1 MFTASVSSRLYN
13 SSKGLFRDV
22 LAKSAEHRG
31 TIMAEGYG
39 GYGGQRGG
47 YGRRGR
53 GGHRGW
59 RGQGSSRSN
68 WSCGEERSFSSGS
81 GGWGGRGGQG
91 RGGQGRGGR
100 GRGGR
105 GGRGGHPSGLSGK
118 DIGLFYARKS
128 KDREKRE
135 RSVVQMDQN
144 QEQHLSQL
152 LTHLRKD
159 DTPGDR
165 WRDDS
170 APRPQ
175 LAGTGQDW
183 FEQDDVDSSG
193 SGPSSQR
200 FDSSSQNS
208 SSALPV
214 GRNPSGEEKESWTG
228 PETSWGDAEESCA
241 GPAAVLP
248 VQTRDEQ
255 LDSRLQVELDQTRSS
270 NKQYRR
276 MQEFREKLPSY
287 NMRQELLQLVHKNQ
301 VVVISGETGCGKT
314 TQVAQFILDD
324 MIERGQGSLCHV
336 ICTQPRRI
344 SAVGVADR
352 VASERGE
359 RCGEGGSTGY
369 SIRLENKLPRPKGSI
384 LYCTTGIIL
393 KRLLSDPYLGEVS
406 HLILDEVHERDL
418 LSDFLTII
426 VRDLLQARPD
436 LKLVLMSATLNA
448 DQFSAYFGNSPMANI
463 PGFTFPVED
472 LYLEDVLELTRY
484 DPPEAQSKPQRRV
497 YGRKRR
503 EEMEERMEKEEEEK
517 MELREYLQTI
527 SRRYSSLTLDSL
539 ERMDHQNLDLNL
551 TFELIKYI
559 SYNKPDGAILVFLP
573 GWDQIS
579 KVNDML
585 TSQGMAKSGKFR
597 IIPLHSM
604 MPTVNQTQVFERPP
618 QGVRKIVL
626 ATNIAETSIT
636 IDDVVYVVDCGQ
648 VKEKSFDITNNLA
661 TLQPVWISKASAKQ
675 RRGRAGRVQ
684 PGVCFHLFSR
694 LKESK
699 MEEYQLP
706 EILRTPLEE
715 LCLQIKLLK
724 LGAILPFVEKA
735 MSSPSLRAVQ
745 LAITNL
751 KDLNALDRQENL
763 TPLGYHLARL
773 PVEPHIGKM
782 ILFGAIFSCLDPVLT
797 VAASLGFKDPFVIPL
812 GKEEEAD
819 RRRRE
824 FAAGS
829 KSDHLMLINAF
840 KSWERAKSQG
850 RESERRFC
858 WDSFLSANTLKMLS
872 NMKLQFAELLQ
883 DIGFV
888 QARNPSN
895 PQCNKNSGNIRLV
908 KAVICAGLYPNVAKV
923 RGPKQHFRKRPP
935 KLVTKHEKV
944 QLHPKSVNADEKYFE
959 DGWLIYHMKM
969 KTTQVFL
976 YDCTMISPYPLLFF
990 GGDITIQKDG
1000 NQETVAVDNWIVF
1013 RAATRTAKLVKGLR
1027 HELDTVLQQKITR
1040 PGAINWDERSK
1051 EGQLMR
1057 GIIQL
1062 ITTEDSSQDY
1072 EDDYDSED

>member
-1 MFTASVSSRLYN
+1 MNTASVSSASRLYN
-13 SSKGLFRDV
+13 YSKGLFRDI
-22 LAKSAEHRG
+22 LAKSANCRG
-31 TIMAEGYG
+31 TVMAEGYG

-47 YGRRGR
+47 HGRRGR
-53 GGHRGW
+53 GGGHRGW
-59 RGQGSSRSN
+59 RGHHQGSSRSH
-68 WSCGEERSFSSGS
+68 WSGGEERSFSSGGS
-81 GGWGGRGGQG
+81 GGWGG
-91 RGGQGRGGR
+91 

-105 GGRGGHPSGLSGK
+105 GGRGRGHPSGLRGK

-135 RSVVQMDQN
+135 RSVVQMDHS

-152 LTHLRKD
+152 LTHLRRD

-170 APRPQ
+170 AASQQPVR
-175 LAGTGQDW
+175 TGQDW
-183 FEQDDVDSSG
+183 FEQDGADNSG
-193 SGPSSQR
+193 SGSSSQR
-200 FDSSSQNS
+200 FDSSGRNS
-208 SSALPV
+208 SSAPPT
-214 GRNPSGEEKESWTG
+214 GRNPQDSEKESWAS
-228 PETSWGDAEESCA
+228 ETSWGDPKESCA
-241 GPAAVLP
+241 SPDAVLP
-248 VQTRDEQ
+248 VQNRDEA
-255 LDSRLQVELDQTRSS
+255 LDERLKVELDQTRS
-270 NKQYRR
+270 NNNQYRR

-287 NMRQELLQLVHKNQ
+287 NMRQELLQLIHKNQ

-344 SAVGVADR
+344 SAVGVAER

-393 KRLLSDPYLGEVS
+393 KRLLSDPYLGGVS

-426 VRDLLQARPD
+426 VRDLLQKRPD

-448 DQFSAYFGNSPMANI
+448 DQFSTYFGNSPMSNI

-503 EEMEERMEKEEEEK
+503 EEMEERMEREEEERQ
-517 MELREYLQTI
+517 ELREYLQTI
-527 SRRYSSLTLDSL
+527 SRRYSSRTLDSL

-551 TFELIKYI
+551 TMELIKYI
-559 SYNKPDGAILVFLP
+559 TYNKPDGAILVFLP

-585 TSQGMAKSGKFR
+585 ASQGMSKSGKFR

-618 QGVRKIVL
+618 KGVRKVVL

-648 VKEKSFDITNNLA
+648 VKEKNFDITNNLA

-684 PGVCFHLFSR
+684 PGVCYHLFSR
-694 LKESK
+694 LKESN
-699 MEEYQLP
+699 MQEYQLP

-715 LCLQIKLLK
+715 LCLQIKLMK
-724 LGAILPFVEKA
+724 LGAILPFIEKA

-858 WDSFLSANTLKMLS
+858 WDNFLSVNTLKMLS

-888 QARNPSN
+888 QTRNPSN

-1000 NQETVAVDNWIVF
+1000 NQETVAVDNWIIF

-1040 PGAINWDERSK
+1040 PGGINWDEDSK

-1072 EDDYDSED
+1072 EEEDYNSDD